1 VKAERDYSPKIDFL
15 RDQCPVR
22 AALDVLSG
30 RWKPSI
36 LWELKDRPRR
46 FSDIQC
52 ALEGASA
59 QSLTLQLRQLE
70 ADEVI
75 VRTVYPEIP
84 VRVEYHLSEHG
95 RTLAGL
101 MDQLEA
107 WGHSHLERKARQQDG

>member
-1 VKAERDYSPKIDFL
+1 M
-15 RDQCPVR
+15 R
-22 AALDVLSG
+22 AALDVLRG

-75 VRTVYPEIP
+75 IRTIYPEIP

-101 MDQLEA
+101 MDQLEL
-107 WGHSHLERKARQQDG
+107 WGQAHLARKTRSGGG